1 MTGEADGEFEA
12 NFPSFPSHASREM
25 TAVTTAEDAE
35 ETEEEKTSSSSR
47 FSSLGRLKR
56 NEEGASS
63 SSSPRTRTSRRSL
76 ASPLRVNFS
85 SFFHSL
91 CFFHST
97 WSLPAPYTIAS
108 SFRRIMNRA
117 RFGNA

>member
-1 MTGEADGEFEA
+1 
-12 NFPSFPSHASREM
+12 M

-63 SSSPRTRTSRRSL
+63 SSSPSVDFGSNLTANVYAREEGQDASLDVFISRAFAKRTGFQIL
-76 ASPLRVNFS
+76 
-85 SFFHSL
+85 
-91 CFFHST
+91 
-97 WSLPAPYTIAS
+97 
-108 SFRRIMNRA
+108 
-117 RFGNA
+117 NAF